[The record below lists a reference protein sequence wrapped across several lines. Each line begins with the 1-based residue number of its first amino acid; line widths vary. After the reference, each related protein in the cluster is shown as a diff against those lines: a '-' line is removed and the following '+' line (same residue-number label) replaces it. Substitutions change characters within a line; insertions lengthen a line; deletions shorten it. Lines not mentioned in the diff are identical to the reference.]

1 MTALTSA
8 TTGCDAHPE
17 DEFFASAQP
26 DPDETDGPRH
36 ARDEARNG
44 WIAVAVVLGGIVA
57 GSSAFA
63 VGALRPE
70 AVTQRHVSVGGAA
83 LTVPIVMLRTPDVVA
98 DGPQARIDLTLTWP
112 DLGPIDPR
120 LSAARASWPS
130 AGQPAPDLV
139 QVTLLP
145 ADDSPAPETRVTGL
159 YARFLE
165 PHVLQGPG
173 DLITRHF
180 RKNSPYAGEVL
191 VFSPP
196 DGKRVVARCDS
207 EPGHAA
213 PTEQGA
219 PPALCLAEFRR
230 RGLDIQ
236 VRFEPRLA
244 DGLDQAQRHLAALLD
259 RLMP

>member
-1 MTALTSA
+1 MTVST
-8 TTGCDAHPE
+8 DAKTDFDAQLP
-17 DEFFASAQP
+17 DEFFLSPQP
-26 DPDETDGPRH
+26 DPAGAGEPRP
-36 ARDEARNG
+36 AREEARNG

-70 AVTQRHVSVGGAA
+70 AATLRHVAIGGAA
-83 LTVPIVMLRTPDVVA
+83 LTVPTAMLRMPDVVG
-98 DGPQARIDLTLTWP
+98 DGPQSRIDLTLTWP
-112 DLGPIDPR
+112 DLAPPDPR

-145 ADDSPAPETRVTGL
+145 ADDSPAPETRVASL

-196 DGKRVVARCDS
+196 DGRRVVARCDS

-213 PTEQGA
+213 SAEQGA

-236 VRFEPRLA
+236 LRFEPRLA
-244 DGLDQAQRHLAALLD
+244 DGLDQAQRHLAALVD
-259 RLMP
+259 KLMP